1 MPATSSQRAAPKS
14 ALLLRSCTDAAFGG
28 EDRCGWCGEPRPGRR
43 RTWCSERCATRFW
56 TNHWWSLA
64 RSAAKRRDKYRCVR
78 CGHALPKRPS
88 RKAYPREAAYRTAMR
103 LWRAN
108 RKLERLEVNH
118 ISPALG
124 AHRTLSCVHHL
135 ANLETL
141 CMPCHLA
148 FTRSTTGDRAITRVT
163 P

>member
-1 MPATSSQRAAPKS
+1 MPAILAERAAPKS
-14 ALLLRSCTDAAFGG
+14 AALLRSCTDATLGG
-28 EDRCGWCGEPRPGRR
+28 EGRCGWCGELRPARR

-78 CGHALPKRPS
+78 CGFALPKRPS
-88 RKAYPREAAYRTAMR
+88 RKAYSTETAYRTSMR
-103 LWRAN
+103 AWRAR

-118 ISPALG
+118 IVPALG

-135 ANLETL
+135 TNLETL
-141 CMPCHLA
+141 CGPCHLA
-148 FTRSTTGDRAITRVT
+148 FTRGLAT
-163 P
+163 PD